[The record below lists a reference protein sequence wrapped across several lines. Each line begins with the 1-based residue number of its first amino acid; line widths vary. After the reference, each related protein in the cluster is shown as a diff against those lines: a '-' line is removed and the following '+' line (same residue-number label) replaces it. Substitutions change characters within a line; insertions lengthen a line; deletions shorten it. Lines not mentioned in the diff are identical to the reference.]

1 MGQNNTVNKE
11 IIAKIVNRVFTEL
24 FELPPEELTQEKHIF
39 QDLGL
44 DSLDIVDMIVALQK
58 QFGITLRQDE
68 RFKKVRTLGD
78 IYNLFEVLFQENKIN
93 IDNIP
98 SQKV

>member
-1 MGQNNTVNKE
+1 MGQNIVNKE
-11 IIAKIVNRVFTEL
+11 IIVKQINSIFTEL
-24 FELPPEELTQEKHIF
+24 FELPPGELTEEKYIF

-58 QFGITLRQDE
+58 RFGITLRQDE

-78 IYNLFEVLFQENKIN
+78 IYNLFEVLAQENKITT
-93 IDNIP
+93 DNMP
-98 SQKV
+98 SQKA